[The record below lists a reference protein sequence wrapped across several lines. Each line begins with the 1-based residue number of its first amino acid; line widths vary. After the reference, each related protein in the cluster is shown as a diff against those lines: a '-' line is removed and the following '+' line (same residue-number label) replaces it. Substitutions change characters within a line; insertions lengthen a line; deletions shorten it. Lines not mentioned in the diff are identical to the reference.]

1 MVNTKWSW
9 NAFPLHIPASQGGG
23 GEGAAATGG
32 ETEGVGAETIAEAER
47 AAEATGA
54 AGVTGT
60 AGAVV
65 EQHNDQKLEQ
75 QATHW
80 HGKCNL
86 LCKMKNT
93 RRAEEGAEQ
102 AKGLRRADRPTAT
115 WCHRDRQTHTE
126 REREGSAGRGRSADS
141 HSGNRTMHVIIEA
154 TITAQLADINIIQ
167 FLFNSVQQTQ

>member
-1 MVNTKWSW
+1 M
-9 NAFPLHIPASQGGG
+9 HIPASEG
-23 GEGAAATGG
+23 GEGGGAAATGG
-32 ETEGVGAETIAEAER
+32 KTEGVGAETIAEAER
-47 AAEATGA
+47 AAAATGA

-65 EQHNDQKLEQ
+65 EQHDDQKLEQ

-93 RRAEEGAEQ
+93 RRAEEGGS
-102 AKGLRRADRPTAT
+102 KP
-115 WCHRDRQTHTE
+115 RDYGVQTDPQRHGVIETDKHT
-126 REREGSAGRGRSADS
+126 EREGSAGRGRSADS

>member
-9 NAFPLHIPASQGGG
+9 NAFPLHILASEG
-23 GEGAAATGG
+23 GEGGGAAATGG

-93 RRAEEGAEQ
+93 RRAVEGAEQ

-115 WCHRDRQTHTE
+115 WCHRDRQTH
-126 REREGSAGRGRSADS
+126 RERAVQGEGEGCRQRQPQWEPHNARYYRGNNNGTTGGYK
-141 HSGNRTMHVIIEA
+141 H
-154 TITAQLADINIIQ
+154 
-167 FLFNSVQQTQ
+167 NSIFI